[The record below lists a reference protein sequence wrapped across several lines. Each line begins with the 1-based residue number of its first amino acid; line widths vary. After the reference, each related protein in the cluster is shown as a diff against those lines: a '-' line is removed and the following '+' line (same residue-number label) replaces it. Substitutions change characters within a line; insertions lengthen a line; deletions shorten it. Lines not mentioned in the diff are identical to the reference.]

1 MKSLIALLA
10 TLSIAS
16 LTSCSG
22 SSAGTVEVTVTSSLR
37 FAVPAAGT
45 SCYAT
50 KSAIASGTTSTPD
63 VAEAYFTIPKMTFKL
78 TDATRDTY
86 ISAIKIYYTPPG
98 GSETTCALGGEQ
110 LAALKKSWWE
120 NGKIALI
127 SANSADAD
135 RATDCA
141 IYCGGISVDVQ
152 NFTATGTLKVYGYT
166 VDPSNEE
173 DTEGFTA
180 TTFFNYGS
188 QY

>member
-22 SSAGTVEVTVTSSLR
+22 SSAGTVEVSVTSSLR

-45 SCYAT
+45 SCYAR
-50 KSAIASGTTSTPD
+50 KSATDAGTTSSPD
-63 VAEAYFTIPKMTFKL
+63 ISEAYFTIPKLTFKL
-78 TDATRDTY
+78 TDTTRDTY

-110 LAALKKSWWE
+110 LAALKTSWWSA
-120 NGKIALI
+120 KTAVI
-127 SANSADAD
+127 SANSAEAD

-166 VDPSNEE
+166 VDPANED